1 MLLKFSDLH
10 LGLKHIICV
19 FLFCL
24 ATIIAQAQE
33 VNDIIQQADSLSNQ
47 PEKAL
52 ALLNKAIETN
62 PESEELLKVRAET
75 YSHLKQYGKA
85 ADDYRQ
91 MTKLAPDEE
100 MYWYQLGRNQY
111 EDKQYAEAIPSLE
124 RAIKLNAQYLPAY
137 HIKIQVLLALNK
149 PDEALKTSNSTLQI
163 GETAMNYFLQGEVN
177 KRLNARQQAEWAY
190 TKATKLDKGFME
202 AFIALSNLSADMNKT
217 QDALENADAALAI
230 NPESADAML
239 ARSRGLML
247 NKQYTDAI
255 DDATDVIKKNPDNVQ
270 AHYWRGLYYR
280 EVNKNQEALKDF
292 EWVLKAEPSN
302 WRAVAG
308 RADSY
313 VGIGN
318 KDKAVAE
325 YKKLL
330 ADAAT
335 SADKDAITQLA
346 NERIFELNRENHAPQ
361 LVIAGVSTENFDMVV
376 PDTLAIL
383 TLKGKITDESPIGKL
398 LINNKEVTFKAIDDG
413 YEFTANVNLANA
425 KEIQLEVS
433 DVYNN
438 INKLSYQ
445 LVKSETGKPEITIFT
460 PKSDEKG
467 VIVITGDNSSTLYIE
482 GKITDASNIVS
493 IEIDGKAIDFDHDSL
508 NPAFSSTIDISNK
521 TTISI
526 EATDQYGNTAEH
538 IFTIEKITSEL
549 DSTNVATQQSS
560 QNVSIL

>member
-1 MLLKFSDLH
+1 MLLNLNDLH
-10 LGLKHIICV
+10 LNLKHIIFV
-19 FLFCL
+19 VLFCP

-52 ALLNKAIETN
+52 ALLNKAIEMN
-62 PESEELLKVRAET
+62 PESEELLKVRAEIC
-75 YSHLKQYGKA
+75 SQLKQYGKA
-85 ADDYRQ
+85 ADDYRK
-91 MTKLAPDEE
+91 MTKVSPDEE
-100 MYWYQLGRNQY
+100 MYWYQLGRNLY
-111 EDKQYAEAIPSLE
+111 EDKQYAEAIPAVDY
-124 RAIKLNAQYLPAY
+124 AIKLNAQYLPAY
-137 HIKIQVLLALNK
+137 HIKIQTLLAQNK
-149 PDEALKTSNSTLQI
+149 LDEALKTSNATLKI

-190 TKATKLDKGFME
+190 TKATKLDKGFID

-217 QDALENADAALAI
+217 QEALENADAALAI
-230 NPESADAML
+230 NPESSDAML

-247 NKQYTDAI
+247 NKQYNDAI

-313 VGIGN
+313 AGIGN

-325 YKKLL
+325 YKKML
-330 ADAAT
+330 ADAANST
-335 SADKDAITQLA
+335 DKDAITLLA
-346 NERIFELNRENHAPQ
+346 NERIFELNRENRAPQ

-376 PDTLAIL
+376 PDTLATL
-383 TLKGKITDESPIGKL
+383 TLTGTITDESPIGKL
-398 LINNKEVTFKAIDDG
+398 LINNKEVPVKALDKG
-413 YEFTANVNLANA
+413 YEFTANVNLANL

-438 INKLSYQ
+438 INKLAYQ
-445 LVKSETGKPEITIFT
+445 LVKSETAKPQITLFT

-467 VIVITGDNSSTLYIE
+467 VILIAADNSSTLYIE

-493 IEIDGKAIDFDHDSL
+493 IVIDGKAIDFDHDSL
-508 NPAFSSTIDISNK
+508 NPAFSSTLDISNK
-521 TTISI
+521 TQISI
-526 EATDQYGNTAEH
+526 LAADVYGNTAEH
-538 IFTIEKITSEL
+538 IFTIERPSEL
-549 DSTNVATQQSS
+549 NSTNVATQPPS
-560 QNVSIL
+560 QEVSIL

>member
-1 MLLKFSDLH
+1 MLLKFSHLH
-10 LGLKHIICV
+10 LKLKHIAFV

-24 ATIIAQAQE
+24 TTVVAQAQE
-33 VNDIIQQADSLSNQ
+33 VDSIIQQVDSLSNQ

-52 ALLNKAIETN
+52 SLLNKAIEMN

-85 ADDYRQ
+85 ADDFFK
-91 MTKLAPDEE
+91 MTKISPDEE
-100 MYWYQLGRNQY
+100 LYWYQLGRNLY
-111 EDKQYAEAIPSLE
+111 EDKQYANAIPALD

-137 HIKIQVLLALNK
+137 HTKIQALLAQDK
-149 PDEALKTSNSTLQI
+149 PEEALKTSNSTLKI

-190 TKATKLDKGFME
+190 TKATKLDNGFIN

-217 QDALENADAALAI
+217 QEALENADAALAI
-230 NPESADAML
+230 HPESADAML

-247 NKQYTDAI
+247 NKQYNDAI

-270 AHYWRGLYYR
+270 AHYWRGIYYR
-280 EVNKNQEALKDF
+280 EVNKNQEALNDF

-313 VGIGN
+313 AGIGN

-325 YKKLL
+325 YKKMLT
-330 ADAAT
+330 DAA
-335 SADKDAITQLA
+335 SFADKNAIIKLA

-361 LVIAGVSTENFDMVV
+361 LVIAGVSTENFDMMV
-376 PDTLAIL
+376 PDTLATL
-383 TLKGKITDESPIGKL
+383 TLTGKITDESPIGKL
-398 LINNKEVTFKAIDDG
+398 LINNKEVPVKAIDGG
-413 YEFTANVNLANA
+413 YEFTATVNVANL

-438 INKLSYQ
+438 INKLAYQ
-445 LVKSETGKPEITIFT
+445 LVKSETGKPQITLFT

-467 VIVITGDNSSTLYIE
+467 VVLITADNSSTLYIE

-493 IEIDGKAIDFDHDSL
+493 IKIDGKAIDFDHDSL
-508 NPAFSSTIDISNK
+508 NPAFSTTIDIHNK
-521 TTISI
+521 TQISI
-526 EATDQYGNTAEH
+526 LAADVYGNTAEH
-538 IFTIEKITSEL
+538 VFTIERPSEL
-549 DSTNVATQQSS
+549 NSTNVATQQSS